1 MKIGLFNKKSAN
13 EEQQNPIVKFQNRF
27 RVIRL
32 LLSLSI
38 AFLISFLI
46 ILVFSETPLKTMSYL
61 FVGPLTSVRRFSTV
75 LERMIPLTFAGLS
88 VSIIFKANLFSLAT
102 EAAMFIGALVAAI
115 TAIFLPGP
123 PIFVLAMSMLFAGAV
138 GSLITLFP
146 GFLKVK
152 WNVSELVVSL
162 MLNSVMLYI
171 GIFIF
176 NTFIRDKDSAYAAS
190 YPFREGVNLG
200 KLIPRTNLH
209 NGIFIALIFVALS
222 YILIYKTAWGY
233 KLRVTGNN
241 LLFAKT
247 SGIGTTSILLSS
259 QCVGGF
265 IGGVGGSVEML
276 GIYTRFQW
284 MSLPG
289 YGFDGVIINILAKGN
304 PLFIPVAAFFISYI
318 RIGAEYMYSH
328 SDVASEIVAIIEG
341 TIIMLVAADAFLAAY
356 QHKKTT
362 KISLEHE
369 KRQKQLESNLKIEEE
384 KAC

>member
-1 MKIGLFNKKSAN
+1 MKKGNQ
-13 EEQQNPIVKFQNRF
+13 EQQNPIIGFQKRF
-27 RVIRL
+27 KVIRL
-32 LLSLSI
+32 LISLSI

-46 ILVFSETPLKTMSYL
+46 LVIFSETPVKTMSYL
-61 FVGPLTSVRRFSTV
+61 FTGPLTSVRRFSTV
-75 LERMIPLTFAGLS
+75 LERMIPLTFSGLA
-88 VSIIFKANLFSLAT
+88 VSIIFKANLFNLAT
-102 EAAMFIGALVAAI
+102 EGAMFIGALIAAI
-115 TAIFLPGP
+115 CAIFLPGP
-123 PIFVLAMSMLFAGAV
+123 PIFIIVLAMLFAGAV
-138 GSLITLFP
+138 GSVIALIP

-152 WNVSELVVSL
+152 WKVSELVVSL
-162 MLNSVMLYI
+162 MLNSVLLYL

-190 YPFREGVNLG
+190 FPFKEGVNLS

-209 NGIFIALIFVALS
+209 NGIFLALVFVVLC
-222 YILIYKTAWGY
+222 YILVYKTTWGY

-247 SGIGTTSILLSS
+247 TGMATTSILLSS
-259 QCVGGF
+259 QAVGGF

-276 GIYTRFQW
+276 GMYTRFQW

-304 PLFIPVAAFFISYI
+304 PIFVPVAAFFISYI
-318 RIGAEYMYSH
+318 RIGAEYMYRQ

-341 TIIMLVAADAFLAAY
+341 VIIMLVAADAFLASY

-362 KISLEHE
+362 KISLEYE
-369 KRQKQLESNLKIEEE
+369 KKLKEQKSKEEDVL
-384 KAC
+384 C